1 MSEKYKLGL
10 TRNRLFEF
18 DNCVLFCGKPQG
30 GFDIAEL
37 RKAFKMLCE
46 KEPLV
51 TSKIELANDG
61 EAYVVT
67 ETVEQMIFEKK
78 LSHVALL
85 NECENNGIA
94 FWEKTFEFYL
104 SEDGFLVVAGHTAVC
119 DAKSLLRIACE
130 LLAFYKKESLGIE
143 PSAVNL
149 FPEFKDLP
157 LEVASPITDKL
168 SAELDAKWKQKPT
181 VYSVG
186 DYKSA
191 REVYM
196 KKRVPCGEVRASF
209 GRASLS
215 DLKTYST
222 ENGVDVS
229 SAVAFAVLE
238 NLLKTSDGKKNRNK
252 MNIYADERFFFTNF
266 EDYGVG
272 AFNGAVTVG
281 INKKYL
287 KKPLNERLKQF
298 HLDCYKGVTSP
309 FKVFYD
315 ETLLMKVSPSLCD
328 SSYINSVGLNNL
340 KVSEKLAKNYGC
352 ACEKICDFFGCN
364 LEQEYWKTLDGFECV
379 DVFEPFK
386 MRSATYVSFL
396 RHKNESHIVLKYKKD
411 CFSDSTAQN
420 ILDETIRFLEN
431 ISKK

>member
-18 DNCVLFCGKPQG
+18 DNCVLFCGKPKG
-30 GFDIAEL
+30 GFDMAEL

-61 EAYVVT
+61 EAYAVT
-67 ETVEQMIFEKK
+67 ESVEPKIVEKT

-94 FWEKTFEFYL
+94 FWKKTFEFYF
-104 SEDGFLVVAGHTAVC
+104 SEDGFLVIAGHTAVC

-130 LLAFYKKESLGIE
+130 LYAFYKKESLGIE

-181 VYSVG
+181 VYSVE

-191 REVYM
+191 REVYV

-209 GRASLS
+209 GETLLS
-215 DLKTYST
+215 DLKTYCA

-287 KKPLNERLKQF
+287 KSPLNERLKQF
-298 HLDCYKGVTSP
+298 HLDCYKGATSP

-328 SSYINSVGLNNL
+328 SSYMNSVGLNNL
-340 KVSEKLAKNYGC
+340 KVSEKLAKHYGC
-352 ACEKICDFFGCN
+352 TCEKICDFLGCN
-364 LEQEYWKTLDGFECV
+364 LEQEYWKTLDDFDFV
-379 DVFEPFK
+379 DIFEPFK
-386 MRSATYVSFL
+386 MRAATCVSFL
-396 RHKNESHIVLKYKKD
+396 RHKNDAHIVLEYKKD

-420 ILDETIRFLEN
+420 ILNETIRFLEN

>member
-18 DNCVLFCGKPQG
+18 DNCVFFCGKPKG
-30 GFDIAEL
+30 GFDMPEL

-67 ETVEQMIFEKK
+67 EAVEPTVFEKP

-85 NECENNGIA
+85 NEYENNGID
-94 FWEKTFEFYL
+94 FWENTFEFSL
-104 SEDGFLVVAGHTAVC
+104 SEDKFLVIAGHTAVC

-130 LLAFYKKESLGIE
+130 LYAFYKKDSLGIE

-149 FPEFKDLP
+149 FPEFKNLP

-168 SAELDAKWKQKPT
+168 SAELDAKWKRKPT
-181 VYSVG
+181 VYSVE

-191 REVYM
+191 RAVYM
-196 KKRVPCGEVRASF
+196 KKRSPRGEIRASF
-209 GRASLS
+209 GGTLLS
-215 DLKTYST
+215 DLKTYCA
-222 ENGVDVS
+222 ENGIDVS

-238 NLLKTSDGKKNRNK
+238 NLLKNSKGKKNRNK

-281 INKKYL
+281 INKKYS
-287 KKPLNERLKQF
+287 KSPLNERLKQF
-298 HLDCYKGVTSP
+298 HFDCYKGVTSP

-328 SSYINSVGLNNL
+328 SSYMNCVGLNNL
-340 KVSEKLAKNYGC
+340 KVSEELAKHYGC
-352 ACEKICDFFGCN
+352 VCEKICDFFGCN
-364 LEQEYWKTLDGFECV
+364 LEQRYWKTLDDFDFV
-379 DVFEPFK
+379 DVFEPLK
-386 MRSATYVSFL
+386 MRSATCVSFL
-396 RHKNESHIVLKYKKD
+396 RHKNDAQIVLRYKKD
-411 CFSDSTAQN
+411 VFSDSEAQN
-420 ILDETIRFLEN
+420 ISDETIRFLKN